1 MDRHSQRLDTSLK
14 LQQRLT
20 PLQVQ
25 YVRMLEMT
33 APEMEDEVARALS
46 EMPALEADDPQE
58 IPTTYPTISNRTSSA
73 VRLRRLLPP

>member
-46 EMPALEADDPQE
+46 E
-58 IPTTYPTISNRTSSA
+58 
-73 VRLRRLLPP
+73 